1 MTFDRSTALSRLEAE
16 EFDVVIVGG
25 GITGAGCALDAV
37 SRGLRTALVERDDFA
52 FGTSSRSSKLVHGG
66 VRYLQHREF
75 GLVREAL
82 AERQIA
88 LKNAPH
94 LVQAMPFLIPIVT
107 DNGLIDRRIARLL
120 GAVLWM
126 YDLSGGLR
134 IKKAHTRVTK
144 AEALAQVPMQ
154 HAMLVFPTG
163 EVPAAPPQPLPERL
177 LVLDASWSQARRMWR
192 KLTPLRGVAT
202 LRLPEIQAPAARLR
216 KAPGPGF
223 VSTIEAVAAALRFL
237 EGESSAAPL
246 EQLYQHCVARM
257 RAIGRTGIAHDAAP
271 SEFADVDD

>member
-1 MTFDRSTALSRLEAE
+1 MTEPSRALGWGPNHCTHCGLPRNACVCAALPRVITRTR
-16 EFDVVIVGG
+16 VVIVRH
-25 GITGAGCALDAV
+25 AQ
-37 SRGLRTALVERDDFA
+37 ERF
-52 FGTSSRSSKLVHGG
+52 RSSNTG
-66 VRYLQHREF
+66 R
-75 GLVREAL
+75 L
-82 AERQIA
+82 A
-88 LKNAPH
+88 H
-94 LVQAMPFLIPIVT
+94 LCLPNSEIVEP
-107 DNGLIDRRIARLL
+107 
-120 GAVLWM
+120 
-126 YDLSGGLR
+126 
-134 IKKAHTRVTK
+134 
-144 AEALAQVPMQ
+144 EALAQVPMQ

-237 EGESSAAPL
+237 EGEGSAAPL

-257 RAIGRTGIAHDAAP
+257 RAIGRTGIAHNAAP